1 MIRNA
6 EGDNLW
12 KTEVVTRWKEYLP
25 KEDIKTHTHTH
36 SNVKQ
41 STKNINSLALQVR
54 KKYYKQLIS
63 LGRIQNLVWI

>member
-36 SNVKQ
+36 THTHSNVKQ
-41 STKNINSLALQVR
+41 STKNINSLELQVR
-54 KKYYKQLIS
+54 KKY
-63 LGRIQNLVWI
+63 